1 MLWKMMQTPTIV
13 ILIGVLTACIAVV
26 VNVLTSKIYPL
37 RKEIVFGIPDEQLY
51 VKYGL
56 YLCCAL
62 LAANLSNFVTQ
73 WICPEAAGGGIP
85 EVKTLLD
92 GSYKRA
98 LVTPRT
104 ILAKSVGLTLAISAG
119 FSVGKEGPFVH
130 MAVSIADT
138 LMRMAPFRHLAK
150 NDAKRLEIL
159 ACAAAAGVGATFGT
173 PFAAVLFSIEVTAG
187 YFMVRNLPR
196 SFLCAI
202 SGTLSITFWGY
213 NKAFALFS
221 DFPKM
226 AQGYHMR
233 DLVSFVLLGVLCGL
247 LGCVFVV
254 GVKKA
259 VEVRNTF
266 LGRDGDD
273 PNKVARLR
281 YLYVTIVTIV
291 VSPFIFY
298 DMTNGVASFG
308 DQHSIVNY
316 MFQMA
321 PLGLTTPLLLYLPFK
336 FFVTIMCVT
345 LPLPVGLF
353 TPVFL
358 IGSTT
363 GRIVGEFL
371 LLLDTHFMQKH
382 GVKNFISFQPWEFA
396 LIGAA
401 AFSSGVTRAISTA
414 LIILELSGEHHLR
427 TPCGVAVL
435 VAYFIGN
442 RFTKNVYDILV
453 DTNGNPMLPELPEAL
468 AVNTAEEV
476 MENYET
482 SKPAGTRYF
491 NHTWHPRNDGQS
503 VSSEAPP
510 IISLD
515 TTPREVIYM
524 FGSADYSLPD
534 NRILPV
540 VNDST
545 HNILVGAVVVGDLRN
560 AVENIAKA
568 ASLIDAEKKA
578 VSNFY
583 VVGKSG
589 GSSVQLNELGE
600 GGAGGNDSSSGLG
613 SGAGV
618 GGGVDLPTSSILDIR
633 LPFVVWSN
641 GSLQPVIK
649 ADQPLRTF
657 RSISRT
663 WTCPMD
669 PAPYQIVH
677 TTELAKI
684 HLVFRM
690 LKLHQAF
697 VTNNGRLV
705 GIVNRRLLR
714 GFIGKREKRPS
725 DKLYVLWG
733 GVAGAVRTFFCGD
746 EEEEE
751 GGGVENGVGVGVG
764 GEGGEGE
771 AESLMIHICKL

>member
-1 MLWKMMQTPTIV
+1 MLWKMTQTPTIV
-13 ILIGVLTACIAVV
+13 ILIGVLTACIAVI
-26 VNVLTSKIYPL
+26 VNVCTSKIYPL
-37 RKEIVFGIPDEQLY
+37 RKSIVFGIPDELLII
-51 VKYGL
+51 KYGL

-73 WICPEAAGGGIP
+73 WVCPEAAGGGLP

-104 ILAKSVGLTLAISAG
+104 IVAKSVGLTLAISAG
-119 FSVGKEGPFVH
+119 LSVGKEGPFVH
-130 MAVSIADT
+130 IAVSIADT
-138 LMRMAPFRHLAK
+138 LMRMTPFRHLAK

-196 SFLCAI
+196 CFLCAI
-202 SGTLSITFWGY
+202 SGTLSITFLGY

-247 LGCVFVV
+247 LGCVFNV

-259 VEVRNTF
+259 VEVRNNF
-266 LGRDGDD
+266 LGRGGDD
-273 PNKVARLR
+273 PSKVAKLR
-281 YLYVTIVTIV
+281 YLYVTMVTFI

-316 MFQMA
+316 MFQMS

-358 IGSTT
+358 IGGTS
-363 GRIVGEFL
+363 GRIIGEFL
-371 LLLDTHFMQKH
+371 RLLDTHFLEKH
-382 GVKNFISFQPWEFA
+382 GVKNFITFQPWEFA

-401 AFSSGVTRAISTA
+401 SFSSGVTRAISTA

-442 RFTKNVYDILV
+442 RFTKGIYDILV
-453 DTNGNPMLPELPEAL
+453 DTNGNPMLPELPDVL
-468 AVNTAEEV
+468 AVKTAEEV
-476 MENYET
+476 MESYKSEKT
-482 SKPAGTRYF
+482 AGSRYF
-491 NHTWHPRNDGQS
+491 NQTWHPRDEDADGN
-503 VSSEAPP
+503 VSSSIPP

-524 FGSADYSLPD
+524 FGSSSYNLPD

-540 VNDST
+540 VNSSDAS
-545 HNILVGAVVVGDLRN
+545 ILVGAVVVGDLRN
-560 AVENIAKA
+560 AVENIVKA
-568 ASLIDAEKKA
+568 ASLMDSEENV

-589 GSSVQLNELGE
+589 SSSVQLNKLGE
-600 GGAGGNDSSSGLG
+600 EKNE
-613 SGAGV
+613 
-618 GGGVDLPTSSILDIR
+618 GVDEEEGGKGGKKKSSKEGSLLDRR
-633 LPFVVWSN
+633 LPFVVWAN
-641 GSLQPVIK
+641 GGLHPVIK
-649 ADQPLRTF
+649 EEQQQSSKPQR
-657 RSISRT
+657 ISSN
-663 WTCPMD
+663 WTVAMD

-677 TTELAKI
+677 TTELSKI

-705 GIVNRRLLR
+705 GIVNRTLLR
-714 GFIGKREKRPS
+714 KFIGKREKRPS
-725 DKLYVLWG
+725 DRLYVLWG
-733 GVAGAVRTFFCGD
+733 GIKDCFNRNVCGED
-746 EEEEE
+746 
-751 GGGVENGVGVGVG
+751 
-764 GEGGEGE
+764 EGE
-771 AESLMIHICKL
+771 DAGRVSVGQEDENEGLLHHL